1 MVGFVGFVVVGGGYG
16 GFVVTG
22 GGSLLGVVGW
32 TFIDFF
38 FPHFNNNITW
48 I

>member
-22 GGSLLGVVGW
+22 GGSLLGLALS
-32 TFIDFF
+32 
-38 FPHFNNNITW
+38 NS
-48 I
+48 